1 MNQDVLE
8 KEYQDLNNIA
18 AVYDYDD
25 FDRDI
30 RHYMIRAMEPFLV
43 PGRAL
48 EMGCAYGE
56 FTEILSQH
64 YDDLTVID
72 AAEEFLDH
80 TRNRLG
86 NKAQYILSLF
96 ETYEPKEEEK
106 YDAIFIMH
114 TLEHLID
121 PVDTMRR
128 AKSWLTP
135 KGRLYLVVPNANAAS
150 RQLAVKMG
158 LLSHNWAL
166 TEKDHKHGHRIYYSF
181 DTFERDAREAGL
193 DIVHRGGIFFK
204 PLANFQIDL
213 ALKHGVINR
222 EYMEACFQLGYIYPD
237 LCNSLLLIGK

>member
-1 MNQDVLE
+1 MTNDVLE
-8 KEYQDLNNIA
+8 KEYQDLNSIA

-86 NKAQYILSLF
+86 DKATYILSLF
-96 ETYEPKEEEK
+96 ETYQPKEEEK

-158 LLSHNWAL
+158 LLSNDSAI

-222 EYMEACFQLGYIYPD
+222 DYMEACFQLGYIYPD